1 VVGHHAFGS
10 IAVILVALFLG
21 LYLMRTN
28 YAFFVVAI
36 TVVVSQLY
44 IQLGEFSNSLLL
56 VRLEET
62 ALGGA
67 VTVVV
72 IMVVFPLRTRR
83 VLRVARH
90 EYVQSVDRM
99 VQLAED
105 RLLGREHHINQSMRS
120 EARVLDAS
128 YQTIVATAQPL
139 RRNIFGSFDER
150 TGEVLRLAAASRNY
164 TRNLVMDVEA
174 AVALDSSFGSDI
186 EQACATL
193 RRSLDIVARTLNGRR
208 NETYIRS
215 SALFD
220 RTDRALE
227 QPTVS
232 TNGDLHVIRD
242 LKLIDG
248 AMAFMA
254 TLMGLAVTD
263 YDTCVR

>member
-1 VVGHHAFGS
+1 
-10 IAVILVALFLG
+10 VAL
-21 LYLMRTN
+21 R
-28 YAFFVVAI
+28 
-36 TVVVSQLY
+36 
-44 IQLGEFSNSLLL
+44 
-56 VRLEET
+56 
-62 ALGGA
+62 
-67 VTVVV
+67 
-72 IMVVFPLRTRR
+72 
-83 VLRVARH
+83 

-99 VQLAED
+99 VQLAQD

-120 EARVLDAS
+120 EARALDAS

-150 TGEVLRLAAASRNY
+150 TGEALRLATASRHY
-164 TRNLVMDVEA
+164 ARNLVTDVEA
-174 AVALDSSFGSDI
+174 AGALDSGFDPDI

-193 RRSLDIVARTLNGRR
+193 RRSLGVVTRTLNGRR

-227 QPTVS
+227 QPTLS
-232 TNGDLHVIRD
+232 TDGGLHVIRD

-263 YDTCVR
+263 YDTCAR